1 MIRLLYI
8 ICLFSLILLFPGCS
22 LEPGDA
28 ANIDFKDLKGQLED
42 AGMIITSIEEA
53 SYPLFKNRNDE
64 TIFSVRAKKIE
75 YENGGSLLV
84 WEYPDKESAITETKL
99 ISRDGYDLNNPEKQ
113 LMIHLDW
120 ISPPHWF
127 QKGSLIVLYVAPSLP
142 TDDHETLAVVRKIL
156 GQQFAGSGPVN
167 EIE

>member
-1 MIRLLYI
+1 MRLLNI

-22 LEPGDA
+22 SEPENPV
-28 ANIDFKDLKGQLED
+28 NISFGDLKGQLED
-42 AGMIITSIEEA
+42 AGVIITSIDEA

-75 YENGGSLLV
+75 YEHGGSLLV
-84 WEYPDKESAITETKL
+84 WEYTDQESAITETKL

-113 LMIHLDW
+113 LIIHLDW

-127 QKGSLIVLYVAPSLP
+127 QKGRLIVLYVAPSLP
-142 TDDHETLAVVRKIL
+142 TYYHETLAAVRKIL
-156 GQQFAGSGPVN
+156 GQQFAGSGPVRDV
-167 EIE
+167 E

>member
-1 MIRLLYI
+1 MMRLLYI
-8 ICLFSLILLFPGCS
+8 IFLFSLILLFPGCS
-22 LEPGDA
+22 PEPEDLV
-28 ANIDFKDLKGQLED
+28 NMDFKDLKGQLED
-42 AGMIITSIEEA
+42 AGVIITNIEEA
-53 SYPLFKNRNDE
+53 SFPLFKNRNDE

-84 WEYPDKESAITETKL
+84 WEYIDQETALAETKL

-127 QKGSLIVLYVAPSLP
+127 QKGRLIALYVAPSLP
-142 TDDHETLAVVRKIL
+142 ADDHETLADVRKIL
-156 GQQFAGSGPVN
+156 GQQFAGSGPVK